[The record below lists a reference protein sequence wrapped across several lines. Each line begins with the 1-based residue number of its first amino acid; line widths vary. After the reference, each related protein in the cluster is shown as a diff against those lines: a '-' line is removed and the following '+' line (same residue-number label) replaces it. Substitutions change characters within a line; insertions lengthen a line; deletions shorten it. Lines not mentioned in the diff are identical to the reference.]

1 MLIKDM
7 TREASIDLLAHTRL
21 CRLACAH
28 EGQPYITPIHCV
40 YDDNYLYGFST
51 LGQKITWMRKNP
63 LVCVLAEELISPQDW
78 ASVIVLGK
86 YEELP
91 DIEPH
96 GTHRQH
102 AYDLLQRR
110 AVWWEPGY
118 VETVLSGKT
127 RPMQFLYFRI
137 HIEQISGHRGIPD
150 SIPEPKPS
158 VNQPRIDRWIRKVFG
173 RSAHKHHTLSNAQ
186 YIHIPVVIRSQPPW

>member
-1 MLIKDM
+1 MLIKEM
-7 TREASIDLLAHTRL
+7 TMEASIDLLARTRL

-40 YDDNYLYGFST
+40 YDDHYLYGFST
-51 LGQKITWMRKNP
+51 LGQKISWMRKNP
-63 LVCVLAEELISPQDW
+63 LVCVLAEEFISPQEW
-78 ASVIVLGK
+78 ASVIVSGK

-96 GTHRQH
+96 AALRQH
-102 AYDLLQRR
+102 AYDLLKTR

-118 VETVLSGKT
+118 VETVLGGKT

-137 HIEQISGHRGIPD
+137 HIEQISGHRGVPD
-150 SIPEPKPS
+150 SIPETQLSVGQPS
-158 VNQPRIDRWIRKVFG
+158 IGGWIRKVFS
-173 RSAHKHHTLSNAQ
+173 R
-186 YIHIPVVIRSQPPW
+186 

>member
-1 MLIKDM
+1 MLIKEM
-7 TREASIDLLAHTRL
+7 TREASIDLLARTRL

-28 EGQPYITPIHCV
+28 EGQPYITPMHCV
-40 YDDNYLYGFST
+40 YDRNYLYSVST

-78 ASVIVLGK
+78 ASVIVSGK

-96 GTHRQH
+96 ATHRQH
-102 AYDLLQRR
+102 AYDLLQKR
-110 AVWWEPGY
+110 AMWWEPGY
-118 VETVLSGKT
+118 VQTVLRGKA

-150 SIPEPKPS
+150 SIPEPTLS
-158 VNQPRIDRWIRKVFG
+158 TAQPITASWIRKVF
-173 RSAHKHHTLSNAQ
+173 RRPLPRVRCAIYSA
-186 YIHIPVVIRSQPPW
+186 